1 MAVYNNILE
10 TIGATPLVRLN
21 KIESKYNLNVNI
33 YAKLESFNPANNV
46 KTRPAYYMIKKLYE
60 DNIIDETYKLI
71 EASSGNTG
79 IGLAMVGAY
88 LGNEVTIVMPD
99 SVSKERTEV
108 LKLYGARVILTPGDL
123 GMTGANDFVKKMTLE
138 ENKAIQPSQFTNEN
152 NPFSHYETTAKEI
165 EKDLNKVD
173 YVFATIG
180 TGGTITGIGKYF
192 KESGYNIKIIGI
204 EPENS
209 PVITKG
215 ISGKHK
221 IQGIGP
227 GFIPEIYNNNF
238 VDEVIT
244 VSDEDAYEMTKMLPR
259 IEGISAGISSGAC
272 LKAAINYVKKHNIKF
287 KNIVVIFPDSGEKY
301 FSTGVFN

>member
-138 ENKAIQPSQFTNEN
+138 ENKAIQPSQFT
-152 NPFSHYETTAKEI
+152 
-165 EKDLNKVD
+165 
-173 YVFATIG
+173 
-180 TGGTITGIGKYF
+180 
-192 KESGYNIKIIGI
+192 
-204 EPENS
+204 
-209 PVITKG
+209 
-215 ISGKHK
+215 
-221 IQGIGP
+221 
-227 GFIPEIYNNNF
+227 
-238 VDEVIT
+238 
-244 VSDEDAYEMTKMLPR
+244 
-259 IEGISAGISSGAC
+259 
-272 LKAAINYVKKHNIKF
+272 
-287 KNIVVIFPDSGEKY
+287 
-301 FSTGVFN
+301 